1 MAAYYVRDN
10 IQLLKISLHYNSSIK
25 PIGNIYSIQCLT
37 IMYELVELR
46 YDYCLKW
53 NYYEIQVKL
62 KNTGSYYPN
71 LPYYL

>member
-1 MAAYYVRDN
+1 
-10 IQLLKISLHYNSSIK
+10 
-25 PIGNIYSIQCLT
+25 
-37 IMYELVELR
+37 MYELVELR

-62 KNTGSYYPN
+62 KNTGSYYPK